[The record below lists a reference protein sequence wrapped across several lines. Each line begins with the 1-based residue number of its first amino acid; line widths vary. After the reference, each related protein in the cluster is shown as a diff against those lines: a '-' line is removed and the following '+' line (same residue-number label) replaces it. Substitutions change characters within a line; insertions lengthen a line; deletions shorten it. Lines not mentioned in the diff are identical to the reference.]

1 MNPPKHPRRKE
12 AEEQRRADGGGNP
25 LAALDRDRG
34 HGAEADSQA
43 IKVAI
48 YQRTM
53 PIKTTTSHRAIIHL
67 GCCKSQLILLVLV
80 IISVIDALQPSQC
93 IASPCLYSG
102 ECRDR
107 SGLCGDTVAHCNA
120 ESQWVP
126 ACGGGGNLKKP
137 QAAQQVNTPIASPTQ
152 SSAGTPQQAASSF
165 EPTTLWQ
172 GWLGRE
178 KGSGGNKDE
187 GVAGLT
193 TGNESDERFERP
205 NYNTT
210 GLNGW
215 DAGQWDGSARGSGEE
230 EQGWLD
236 KINPFG
242 DDEDEDSSSRC
253 NSLGVIMWIA
263 IVMAISLF

>member
-1 MNPPKHPRRKE
+1 
-12 AEEQRRADGGGNP
+12 
-25 LAALDRDRG
+25 
-34 HGAEADSQA
+34 
-43 IKVAI
+43 
-48 YQRTM
+48 M

-67 GCCKSQLILLVLV
+67 GCKSQLILLVLV
-80 IISVIDALQPSQC
+80 IISAIDAQLQPSQC

-178 KGSGGNKDE
+178 KGSGGNKNE

-193 TGNESDERFERP
+193 TGNESDERFEKP

-230 EQGWLD
+230 EKGWLD

-242 DDEDEDSSSRC
+242 NDEDEDSSSRC

-263 IVMAISLF
+263 IAMAISLF